1 MAGKDASG
9 ARPHRGKSRVPNAI
23 FVITPVSLLVLVA
36 TSMFWV
42 SAADAQDGTSRSRFA
57 AGPRPASR
65 SATAAQHGSTMAV
78 VNGEQITRKALGEEC
93 RRRYGE
99 EVLESMVNKQIIL
112 QACQTSG
119 VKISPQDVEDE
130 INNVAAKFGLS
141 VDRWLTL
148 LATERDVDPQQY
160 RNDIIWPTLALRR
173 LASKEITITQEE
185 FRKAFES
192 EYGPKVEVKIIV
204 LTDRKK
210 AEQVLQIA
218 RSKPKEFP
226 QLAKQHSE
234 DKATASAY
242 GVIPPIRK
250 HLGDP
255 NLEQVAF
262 GLKVGEISPIIQ
274 VANQYLILKC
284 ERRIDQTLISSQQ
297 LPAVKEA
304 LAERIREH
312 KMRGESA
319 RLFQQLQSKTQVDNV
334 LNDANL
340 RQQYPGVAAL
350 VNGRPI
356 TERDLSEES
365 VDRHGK
371 EVLEGEINRRLLQQE
386 LRRRSKRVEEQDIGR
401 EVARAADAYNFLMPD
416 GSPDVDAWLEHVTS
430 NDATKMDDET
440 KIDLYVRDAVW
451 PSVALK
457 KLVDS
462 KVQVTDDDMR
472 KGFDSNFGERVE
484 VLAIVMSDHRQAQ
497 QVWGQARDNPTD
509 LFFGK
514 LANQH
519 SIEPTSRA
527 NFGKVPPLKN
537 YGGQPLLEE
546 EAFKLKAGELSGII
560 AVGDKYVIL
569 RCLGRTKPLV
579 TEFDVVKD
587 ELYKD
592 IHEKKL
598 RIAMAKEFDRLKE
611 TAQIDNFLTGTNQ
624 AGGRLGVPRASPA
637 GYQEAVTPRAGSI
650 KR

>member
-1 MAGKDASG
+1 MVGKDASG
-9 ARPHRGKSRVPNAI
+9 ARPHRGKSRFPNAI
-23 FVITPVSLLVLVA
+23 FVITPVPALVLVA
-36 TSMFWV
+36 TSIFWV
-42 SAADAQDGTSRSRFA
+42 SAADAQDTTSRSRFA
-57 AGPRPASR
+57 VGPRPASG
-65 SATAAQHGSTMAV
+65 SATTAQRSSTMAV
-78 VNGEQITRKALGEEC
+78 VNGEQITRQALADEC
-93 RRRYGE
+93 LRRYGV

-119 VKISPQDVEDE
+119 VSISPQDVEDE
-130 INNVAAKFGLS
+130 INNVAGKFGLS

-173 LASKEITITQEE
+173 LASKEITITEEE

-192 EYGPKVEVKIIV
+192 EYGPKVEAKIIAV
-204 LTDRKK
+204 TDRKK
-210 AEQVLQIA
+210 AEQILQIA
-218 RSKPKEFP
+218 RSKPNEFA

-234 DKATASAY
+234 DKATASVY
-242 GVIPPIRK
+242 GVIPPIRR

-262 GLKVGEISPIIQ
+262 GLKPGEISPIIQ

-284 ERRIDQTLISSQQ
+284 EKRIDQRFFTPQQ
-297 LPAVKEA
+297 LTEIKKA
-304 LAERIREH
+304 LSERIREH

-319 RLFQQLQSKTQVDNV
+319 RLFQQLQSKAQIVNV
-334 LNDANL
+334 HNDANQK
-340 RQQYPGVAAL
+340 QQHPGVAAL
-350 VNGRPI
+350 VNGRQI
-356 TERDLSEES
+356 TLLQLSEECIT
-365 VDRHGK
+365 RHGK
-371 EVLEGEINRRLLQQE
+371 DVLEGEINRKLLQQE

-430 NDATKMDDET
+430 NDATKMDDAT

-462 KVQVTDDDMR
+462 RVQVTDEDMQ
-472 KGFDSNFGERVE
+472 KGFKSNFGERVE

-569 RCLGRTKPLV
+569 RCLGRTKPIV

>member
-1 MAGKDASG
+1 
-9 ARPHRGKSRVPNAI
+9 
-23 FVITPVSLLVLVA
+23 
-36 TSMFWV
+36 
-42 SAADAQDGTSRSRFA
+42 
-57 AGPRPASR
+57 
-65 SATAAQHGSTMAV
+65 MAV
-78 VNGEQITRKALGEEC
+78 VNGEQITRQALADEC
-93 RRRYGE
+93 LRRYGV

-119 VKISPQDVEDE
+119 VSISPQDVEDE
-130 INNVAAKFGLS
+130 INNVAGKFGLS

-173 LASKEITITQEE
+173 LASKEITITEEE

-192 EYGPKVEVKIIV
+192 EYGPKVEAKIIAV
-204 LTDRKK
+204 TDRKK
-210 AEQVLQIA
+210 AEQILQIA
-218 RSKPKEFP
+218 RSKPNEFA

-234 DKATASAY
+234 DKATASVY
-242 GVIPPIRK
+242 GVIPPIRR

-262 GLKVGEISPIIQ
+262 GLKPGEISPIIQ

-284 ERRIDQTLISSQQ
+284 EKRIDQRFFTPQQ
-297 LPAVKEA
+297 LTEIKKA
-304 LAERIREH
+304 LSERIREH

-319 RLFQQLQSKTQVDNV
+319 RLFQQLQSKAQIVNV
-334 LNDANL
+334 HNDANQK
-340 RQQYPGVAAL
+340 QQHPGVAAL
-350 VNGRPI
+350 VNGRQI
-356 TERDLSEES
+356 TLLQLSEECIT
-365 VDRHGK
+365 RHGK
-371 EVLEGEINRRLLQQE
+371 DVLEGEINRKLLQQE

-430 NDATKMDDET
+430 NDATKMDDAT

-462 KVQVTDDDMR
+462 RVQVTDEDMQ
-472 KGFDSNFGERVE
+472 KGFKSNFGERVE

-569 RCLGRTKPLV
+569 RCLGRTKPIV